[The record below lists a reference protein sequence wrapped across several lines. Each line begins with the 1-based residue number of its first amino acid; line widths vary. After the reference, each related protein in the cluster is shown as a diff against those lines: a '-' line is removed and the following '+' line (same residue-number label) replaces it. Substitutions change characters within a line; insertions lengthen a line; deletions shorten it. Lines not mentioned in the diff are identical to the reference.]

1 VLSDGLVAP
10 ENVRVRARLTRRLGN
25 LTCRPALDGQ
35 VMAGRP
41 FAAPWDIED
50 NGVCFIV
57 RDNNGQALLYV
68 YYETEPGRRTA

>member
-1 VLSDGLVAP
+1 MDSSHLRMFEFALAF
-10 ENVRVRARLTRRLGN
+10 RRLGN